1 MRTFRNLI
9 LLLIVLSGMVAC
21 HSGKTSDPSGPLE
34 TDSISYINDKD
45 SLLSCEIIVDYPSSN
60 DSFSLAVADY
70 INKELAASCRLVAFD
85 NSVNVLYKGELKDG
99 GRKMIEHYGRE
110 MSKYLGDFVGDDEE
124 MGFYSLSVSCDVS
137 IRKVDDTPRYV
148 TYETNSYSYAGG
160 AHGSSTITNVNILK
174 PSGKVLEYV
183 VDTLRLEEMQPLLRQ
198 GVLSY
203 LNDIEWDETT
213 DETLDENLFIEN
225 GIIPL
230 PSVSPYLTSEGLC
243 FVYQQYEIACYAM
256 GMISFTLPY
265 SEVKPF
271 MTPEALQ
278 LIE

>member
-1 MRTFRNLI
+1 MRTKYHFFCI
-9 LLLIVLSGMVAC
+9 LLAFCAIAAC
-21 HSGKTSDPSGPLE
+21 QPGGSSDPSGPLE
-34 TDSISYINDKD
+34 TDSIAYINDKD
-45 SLLSCEIIVDYPSSN
+45 SLISCEIIVDYPSLS

-70 INKELAASCRLVAFD
+70 INKELAANCRLIVFD
-85 NSVNVLYKGELKDG
+85 DDVDLLYKGELNNG
-99 GRKMIEHYGRE
+99 GRKMIDHYGRE
-110 MSKYLGDFVGDDEE
+110 TSEYLHDLVGDGEE
-124 MGFYSLSVSCDVS
+124 MGYFSASCDVS

-148 TYETNSYSYAGG
+148 TYETNTYSYTGG
-160 AHGSSTITNVNILK
+160 AHGSSTKRDVNIIK

-183 VDTLRLEEMQPLLRQ
+183 IDSLRLEEIQPLLRK

-213 DETLDENLFIEN
+213 DETLNDNLFIEN